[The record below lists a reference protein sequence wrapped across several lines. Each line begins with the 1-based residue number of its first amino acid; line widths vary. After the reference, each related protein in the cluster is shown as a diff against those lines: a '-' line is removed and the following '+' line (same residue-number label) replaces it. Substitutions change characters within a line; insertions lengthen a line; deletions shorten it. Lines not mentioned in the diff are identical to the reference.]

1 MPSVIPKWMCPEQE
15 TDVTRVLSFSRLTHP
30 LTRSKHCKMG
40 SWSSGHSQRGGLEQE
55 VTSRKKG
62 GLVAQKVR
70 IFIEEVRSIETRRQ
84 SLLLSRFSRLRLWV
98 TP

>member
-30 LTRSKHCKMG
+30 LNRSKHCKMG

-84 SLLLSRFSRLRLWV
+84 SLDL
-98 TP
+98 P